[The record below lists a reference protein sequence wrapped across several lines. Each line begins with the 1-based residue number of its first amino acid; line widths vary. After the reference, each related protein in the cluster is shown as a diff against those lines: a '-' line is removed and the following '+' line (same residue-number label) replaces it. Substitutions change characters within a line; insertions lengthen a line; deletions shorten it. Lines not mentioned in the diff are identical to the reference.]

1 MYLTSIQILFLLW
14 LNNHT
19 HTHTQKSTHNKTKQT
34 KQSKKKQNQ
43 TPKQQEAHQ
52 LAHEIYIILAMWIIN
67 HVNKQRSPT
76 FTDPF
81 SYSDPC
87 SKCRKE
93 TMKIFTV
100 AHGLYILMFKIHR
113 LLCNRCHTAGGVSF
127 EMHFCITNADKK
139 RFQFFC
145 HKLTEDS
152 KMQEQ
157 ISSSLLFQ
165 TIILNNSPRQCNF
178 LEQILHALERKS

>member
-1 MYLTSIQILFLLW
+1 MAAKYPCNWTI
-14 LNNHT
+14 T
-19 HTHTQKSTHNKTKQT
+19 HTHTKTHTTKQDRHNKTKI
-34 KQSKKKQNQ
+34 KQKQ

-87 SKCRKE
+87 SRCRKE

-113 LLCNRCHTAGGVSF
+113 LLRSRCHTARGVSF
-127 EMHFCITNADKK
+127 EMHFSITNADKK

-152 KMQEQ
+152 KIQEQ
-157 ISSSLLFQ
+157 ISSSLLF
-165 TIILNNSPRQCNF
+165 
-178 LEQILHALERKS
+178 